1 MRSCFTS
8 GALAEKMQAARS
20 AFARSKFT
28 SARVPVITRASTPSR
43 QVGTSSRHARKVG
56 TSSTQEDTVLGALLQ
71 SSLRVQYSVGSIE
84 SKQDAMAKNFSES
97 MALQTKNFSEQFADQ
112 KLSHAKF
119 AENIVKQISE
129 GQERTEASQ
138 ERFSNELFDVRQDVA
153 KNGIFARSAFAAF
166 VVPPAVM
173 FVFGGSL
180 AAIGIDTGNILLPA
194 ASWFTADLA
203 KTVGG
208 LAMAYGVCGTLAFN
222 TINQVGRIQ
231 RDLQQKN
238 WEAFCKQ
245 KQEAFRKQKRAAAGD
260 K

>member
-1 MRSCFTS
+1 M
-8 GALAEKMQAARS
+8 G
-20 AFARSKFT
+20 
-28 SARVPVITRASTPSR
+28 R

-97 MALQTKNFSEQFADQ
+97 IADQ

-166 VVPPAVM
+166 VVPPA
-173 FVFGGSL
+173 
-180 AAIGIDTGNILLPA
+180 
-194 ASWFTADLA
+194 
-203 KTVGG
+203 
-208 LAMAYGVCGTLAFN
+208 
-222 TINQVGRIQ
+222 
-231 RDLQQKN
+231 
-238 WEAFCKQ
+238 
-245 KQEAFRKQKRAAAGD
+245 
-260 K
+260 

>member
-1 MRSCFTS
+1 MGESM
-8 GALAEKMQAARS
+8 ALQ
-20 AFARSKFT
+20 T
-28 SARVPVITRASTPSR
+28 
-43 QVGTSSRHARKVG
+43 
-56 TSSTQEDTVLGALLQ
+56 
-71 SSLRVQYSVGSIE
+71 
-84 SKQDAMAKNFSES
+84 KNFSEQFADQKLSHAES
-97 MALQTKNFSEQFADQ
+97 MAVQTKNFSEQFADQ

-129 GQERTEASQ
+129 GQ

-231 RDLQQKN
+231 RDL
-238 WEAFCKQ
+238 
-245 KQEAFRKQKRAAAGD
+245 
-260 K
+260 

>member
-1 MRSCFTS
+1 MNR
-8 GALAEKMQAARS
+8 
-20 AFARSKFT
+20 
-28 SARVPVITRASTPSR
+28 
-43 QVGTSSRHARKVG
+43 
-56 TSSTQEDTVLGALLQ
+56 
-71 SSLRVQYSVGSIE
+71 SVGRIE
-84 SKQDAMAKNFSES
+84 SKQDAMAKNFSDAME
-97 MALQTKNFSEQFADQ
+97 DQ
-112 KLSHAKF
+112 KLTHAKF

-129 GQERTEASQ
+129 GQERIEASQ

-180 AAIGIDTGNILLPA
+180 ATIGIDTGNILLPA
-194 ASWFTADLA
+194 ASWFTLPAASWFTADLA

-208 LAMAYGVCGTLAFN
+208 FAMAYGVCGSLAFN
-222 TINQVGRIQ
+222 TVNQVGRIQ

-238 WEAFCKQ
+238 WEAFCKE

>member
-1 MRSCFTS
+1 M
-8 GALAEKMQAARS
+8 
-20 AFARSKFT
+20 
-28 SARVPVITRASTPSR
+28 ITHTSTPSR
-43 QVGTSSRHARKVG
+43 QVETFSRHARKVG
-56 TSSTQEDTVLGALLQ
+56 TSSTQGDTVLGALLE
-71 SSLRVQYSVGSIE
+71 SSLRMNRSVGSIE
-84 SKQDAMAKNFSES
+84 SKQDAMAKNFSDAME
-97 MALQTKNFSEQFADQ
+97 DQ
-112 KLSHAKF
+112 KLTHAKF

-129 GQERTEASQ
+129 GQERIEASQ

-231 RDLQQKN
+231 RDLQQKTGRHS
-238 WEAFCKQ
+238 ASRSRRHSASRSAQ
-245 KQEAFRKQKRAAAGD
+245 AAGD

>member
-1 MRSCFTS
+1 MGMRSCFTS

-28 SARVPVITRASTPSR
+28 SARVPVITCASTPSR

-112 KLSHAKF
+112 KLSHAESMAVQTKNFSEQFADQKLSHAKF

-173 FVFGGSL
+173 F
-180 AAIGIDTGNILLPA
+180 
-194 ASWFTADLA
+194 A